1 MTDPTVSDALATF
14 HPAVAGWFGRSFPAP
29 TPAQARA
36 WPLIRAGRSTLV
48 AAPTGSGKTLT
59 AFLAAID
66 QLVQEGVAEGG
77 LPDRTSVLYVSPLKA
92 LSNDIHVNL
101 EQPLA
106 GISAELQALGLPPLE
121 IRTAVRTGDTPQA
134 ERAAMRK
141 RVPHILVTT
150 PESLYVLL
158 GSESGR
164 QMLGHVRS
172 VIVDEIHAIAGN
184 KRGSHLALSLER
196 LEALCGQPL
205 VRVGLSATQKPIEA
219 VADFLVGAGRDCEII
234 DVGHGRARDLAL
246 EVPPVPLEAVMSNDV
261 WELVYDRLAML
272 AGEHRTT
279 LVFVNTRRMAER
291 AARHLSERLGNTVV
305 AAHHG
310 SLAREQRLDA
320 EQRLKRGELRVL
332 VATASLELG
341 IDIGD
346 VELVCQLGS
355 PRSISAFL
363 QRVGR
368 AGHQVGGISK
378 GRLFPSSRDDLIE
391 CAALLD
397 AVRRGELDTL
407 VIPTAPLDV
416 LAQQIVAEVSCREW
430 QEDALFALIRRAMP
444 YAGLSEA
451 DYQALLAM
459 LAEGYTTR
467 HGARGAYLHR
477 DLVNRSLRGRRGGR
491 LTALT
496 SGGTIA
502 DNSDYSV
509 LLEPQGFN
517 IGTVNE
523 DFAVESLT
531 GDVFQ
536 LGNTSYRII
545 KVEPG
550 RVRVED
556 AQGQPPNIPF
566 WLGEAPGRSDE
577 LSAAVARLR
586 GEIDVRLSTAAPH
599 PSPLPGGERGRS
611 EWVEEDASGSGME
624 GAAEEP
630 AGANTRPVGAG
641 LSPLPEEVIEAH
653 RATAA
658 PNPSPL
664 PGGERGRSAWVE
676 KDVSGSEWGGAAE
689 DPMGATTRPVAAGL
703 SPLPE
708 GVIEAHRATAAPN
721 PSPLPGGERGRSEW
735 VGNDESG
742 SELRGAAEDP
752 MGATTRPV
760 AAGLSPSPQ
769 GGEGRGEGGA
779 AHTVDL
785 MPAIDWV
792 TDTLGL
798 PEAAARQIVE
808 YLARAR
814 SALGALPTQ
823 RRLIMERFFDESGGT
838 QLVIHSPFGSR
849 INRAWGLALRKRFC
863 RTFNFELQAAAT
875 EDAIIF
881 SLSTSHSFPLDDVW
895 RYLHANS
902 AESVLVQALLDAPLF
917 GVRWRWNATTAL
929 ALPRMAGGR
938 KVAPQ
943 LQRMK
948 SEDLLASV
956 FPDQVACLENIVGE
970 REVPDHPLVAQTLDD
985 CLHEAMD
992 SEGWLALLR
1001 RIEAGDI
1008 ELLARDL
1015 PAPSPLAMEVLGARP
1030 YAFLD
1035 DAPLEER
1042 RTQAV
1047 LNRRWT
1053 DPESTD
1059 DLGALDVAAITAVG
1073 EEAWPQARNADELHE
1088 ALTGLGCIA
1097 EAEAQADP
1105 QWPAWLNE
1113 LARGGRATRMQVAQD
1128 RALWLPV
1135 ERLALLKSI
1144 YPSARCEPAL
1154 EPLPGFD
1161 QQSSEDDALVELI
1174 RARLTGFGPLPVP
1187 LIARP
1192 LALPASA
1199 VALALTR
1206 LESEGYVLRGRFTPG
1221 ACEDEWCERHLLARI
1236 HRYTVKRLRREIE
1249 PVERADFMRF
1259 LCDWQHLSESTRMQ
1273 GRDALATV
1281 VEQLEGFQAAAGAW
1295 ESDLLPARLKDYGGT
1310 WLDELCRSGRIVWTR
1325 LAGRIKASSGP
1336 VRGTPIVLL
1345 PRRQLAAWYALAS
1358 EAPPP
1363 ELSSRAQRVFETLQG
1378 QGALFFD
1385 ELQQDARL
1393 LRSELEDALGEL
1405 VAVGLVNADSFA
1417 GLRALLAPAAKRSRS
1432 TRQSR
1437 GGSFIGGMAD
1447 AGRWALVRKGTPA
1460 PVDSSARRPVLDPE
1474 ALEHIALT
1482 LLRRYGVVF
1491 WRLLDREAD
1500 WLPPWRELLRV
1511 YHRLEAR
1518 GDIRGGRFVA
1528 GVPGEQFA
1536 LPEAVALLREV
1547 RKRSPIGEMIAV
1559 SAVDPLNQVGT
1570 LLPGERVPSVPG
1582 NRILYRDGVP
1592 LALLIAGKP
1601 ELLAELNEDDQR
1613 KARQLLA
1620 VARR

>member
-1 MTDPTVSDALATF
+1 MDEPLRQHIQEMTDSLVHAALAAF

-36 WPLIRAGRSTLV
+36 WPLIRAGQSTLV

-66 QLVQEGVAEGG
+66 QLVQQGVAEGG
-77 LPDRTSVLYVSPLKA
+77 LPDQTSVLYVSPLKA

-106 GISAELQALGLPPLE
+106 GISAQLQALGLPPLE

-164 QMLGHVRS
+164 QMLAGVRS

-196 LEALCGQPL
+196 LEALCARPL

-219 VADFLVGAGRDCEII
+219 VADFLVGAGRHCEIV

-261 WELVYDRLAML
+261 WELVYDRLAAL
-272 AGEHRTT
+272 AAEHRTT

-291 AARHLSERLGNTVV
+291 AARHLSERLGNAVV

-332 VATASLELG
+332 VATASLESG

-368 AGHQVGGISK
+368 AGHQVGGVSK

-397 AVRRGELDTL
+397 SVRRGELDTL
-407 VIPTAPLDV
+407 VIPKAPLDV
-416 LAQQIVAEVSCREW
+416 LAQQIVAEVSCQEW
-430 QEDALFALIRRAMP
+430 QEDALLTLIRRAMP
-444 YAGLSEA
+444 YAQLSEA

-477 DLVNRSLRGRRGGR
+477 DLVSRSLRGRRGGR

-502 DNSDYSV
+502 DNADYSV

-523 DFAVESLT
+523 DFAVESLA

-545 KVEPG
+545 KVESG

-566 WLGEAPGRSDE
+566 WIGEAPGRSDE

-586 GEIDVRLSTAAPH
+586 GEVDERLAEAESRRSLLAGDALTRPGIASELAPTKAE
-599 PSPLPGGERGRS
+599 GA
-611 EWVEEDASGSGME
+611 DASAGSS
-624 GAAEEP
+624 
-630 AGANTRPVGAG
+630 R
-641 LSPLPEEVIEAH
+641 L
-653 RATAA
+653 
-658 PNPSPL
+658 
-664 PGGERGRSAWVE
+664 
-676 KDVSGSEWGGAAE
+676 
-689 DPMGATTRPVAAGL
+689 
-703 SPLPE
+703 
-708 GVIEAHRATAAPN
+708 
-721 PSPLPGGERGRSEW
+721 
-735 VGNDESG
+735 
-742 SELRGAAEDP
+742 
-752 MGATTRPV
+752 
-760 AAGLSPSPQ
+760 Q
-769 GGEGRGEGGA
+769 
-779 AHTVDL
+779 
-785 MPAIDWV
+785 PAIDWL

-798 PEAAARQIVE
+798 PAAAARQIVE

-823 RRLIMERFFDESGGT
+823 QRLIMERFFDESGGT

-881 SLSTSHSFPLDDVW
+881 SLSTSHSFPLDEVW
-895 RYLHANS
+895 RYLHPNS
-902 AESVLVQALLDAPLF
+902 AEAVLIQALLDAPLF

-948 SEDLLASV
+948 SEDLLATV

-1001 RIEAGDI
+1001 RIEAGEI

-1053 DPESTD
+1053 DPESSD
-1059 DLGALDVAAITAVG
+1059 DLGALDAAAIQAVG
-1073 EEAWPQARNADELHE
+1073 EEAWPQARNPDELHE

-1105 QWPAWLNE
+1105 QWLAWLSE

-1128 RALWLPV
+1128 RALWLPI
-1135 ERLALLKSI
+1135 ERLALLQSI
-1144 YPSARCEPAL
+1144 YPSARCEPVL
-1154 EPLPGFD
+1154 KPLPGFD
-1161 QQSSEDDALVELI
+1161 QHSSEDDALVELI

-1187 LIARP
+1187 LVARP

-1221 ACEDEWCERHLLARI
+1221 AREDEWCERHLLARI

-1259 LCDWQHLSESTRMQ
+1259 LFDWQHLSEATRMQ
-1273 GRDALATV
+1273 GREALGTV

-1295 ESDLLPARLKDYGGT
+1295 ESDLLPARVKDYGGP

-1358 EAPPP
+1358 EAPQP
-1363 ELSSRAQRVFETLQG
+1363 ELSSRAQKVFETLQT

-1417 GLRALLAPAAKRSRS
+1417 GLRALLAPAAKRSRG

-1460 PVDSSARRPVLDPE
+1460 PVETPARRPALDPE
-1474 ALEHIALT
+1474 ALEHIAMT

-1500 WLPPWRELLRV
+1500 WLPPWRDLLRV

-1536 LPEAVALLREV
+1536 LPEAVGLLRGV
-1547 RKRSPIGEMIAV
+1547 RKRPLAGEMIAV

-1570 LLPGERVPSVPG
+1570 LLPGERVPAIAG

-1601 ELLAELNEDDQR
+1601 ELLAELDEDDQR

>member
-1 MTDPTVSDALATF
+1 MAGCFKLTAGAGCRFGQATGCGRLPLWTRCSASIFRRMKTTSMHDALTAF
-14 HPAVAGWFGRSFPAP
+14 HPAVAGWFSRSFPSP
-29 TPAQARA
+29 TPAQIAA
-36 WPLIRAGRSTLV
+36 WPLIRSGHSTLI

-59 AFLAAID
+59 AFLAALD
-66 QLVQEGVAEGG
+66 QLVRQSLAEGG
-77 LPDRTSVLYVSPLKA
+77 LADETAVLYVSPLKA

-101 EQPLA
+101 EQPLL
-106 GISAELQALGLPPLE
+106 GISAELERLGQPALQ

-164 QMLGHVRS
+164 QMLAGVRS
-172 VIVDEIHAIAGN
+172 VIVDEIHAIASN

-196 LEALCGQPL
+196 LEALCQRPL
-205 VRVGLSATQKPIEA
+205 VRVGLSATQKPIAA
-219 VADFLVGAGRDCEII
+219 VADFLVGVGRRCEIVDI
-234 DVGHGRARDLAL
+234 GHGRARDLAL
-246 EVPPVPLEAVMSNDV
+246 EVPPVPLEAVMSNAV
-261 WELVYDRLAML
+261 WELVYDRLAAL

-291 AARHLSERLGNTVV
+291 AARHLSERLGNAMV

-368 AGHQVGGISK
+368 AGHQVGGVSK

-397 AVRRGELDTL
+397 SVRRGELDTL
-407 VIPTAPLDV
+407 TIPVAPLDV

-430 QEDALFALIRRAMP
+430 QEDALLALIRRAVP
-444 YAGLSEA
+444 YATLGEGN
-451 DYQALLAM
+451 YQALLAM

-477 DLVNRSLRGRRGGR
+477 DLVGRSLRGRRGGR

-502 DNSDYSV
+502 DNADYGV

-523 DFAVESLT
+523 DFAVESLA

-536 LGNTSYRII
+536 LGNTSYRILKI
-545 KVEPG
+545 EPG

-586 GEIDVRLSTAAPH
+586 QEIEDRLRTVAPH
-599 PSPLPGGERGRS
+599 PSPLPKRARGQ
-611 EWVEEDASGSGME
+611 
-624 GAAEEP
+624 
-630 AGANTRPVGAG
+630 
-641 LSPLPEEVIEAH
+641 
-653 RATAA
+653 
-658 PNPSPL
+658 
-664 PGGERGRSAWVE
+664 
-676 KDVSGSEWGGAAE
+676 SEWGESNASDLRSDARAGAF
-689 DPMGATTRPVAAGL
+689 
-703 SPLPE
+703 
-708 GVIEAHRATAAPN
+708 
-721 PSPLPGGERGRSEW
+721 PS
-735 VGNDESG
+735 
-742 SELRGAAEDP
+742 
-752 MGATTRPV
+752 RPV
-760 AAGLSPSPQ
+760 AAGLSPSPL
-769 GGEGRGEGGA
+769 GGEGWGEGEA
-779 AHTVDL
+779 VRTLDL
-785 MPAIDWV
+785 TPAIDWLTV
-792 TDTLGL
+792 TLGL
-798 PEAAARQIVE
+798 PDSAARQIVE

-823 RRLIMERFFDESGGT
+823 NRLIMERFFDESGGT
-838 QLVIHSPFGSR
+838 QLVIHSPYGSR

-895 RYLHANS
+895 RYLHSNS
-902 AESVLVQALLDAPLF
+902 AETVLIQALLDAPLF

-948 SEDLLASV
+948 SEDLLATV

-970 REVPDHPLVAQTLDD
+970 REIPEHPLVAQTLDD
-985 CLHEAMD
+985 CLHDAMD

-1001 RIEAGDI
+1001 RIEAGEV
-1008 ELLARDL
+1008 ELLARNL

-1053 DPESTD
+1053 DPESSD
-1059 DLGALDVAAITAVG
+1059 DLGALDAAAIEAVR
-1073 EEAWPQARNADELHE
+1073 EQAWPHARNPDELHE
-1088 ALTGLGCIA
+1088 ALVGLGGIA
-1097 EAEAQADP
+1097 ESEASAEQD
-1105 QWPAWLNE
+1105 WLGWLGE
-1113 LARGGRATRMQVAQD
+1113 LARGGRATRMQIAQD
-1128 RALWLPV
+1128 RALWLPI
-1135 ERLALLKSI
+1135 ERLALLRSI
-1144 YPSARCEPAL
+1144 YPNARCEPAL
-1154 EPLPGFD
+1154 TPLPGFD
-1161 QQSSEDDALVELI
+1161 QQSNEDEALVELI
-1174 RARLTGFGPLPVP
+1174 RARLTGFGPLPVS

-1192 LALPASA
+1192 LAMPASA
-1199 VALALTR
+1199 VAHALIR

-1221 ACEDEWCERHLLARI
+1221 ASEDEWCERHLLARI

-1259 LCDWQHLSESTRMQ
+1259 LFDWQHLSEATQMQ
-1273 GRDALATV
+1273 GRDALGTL
-1281 VEQLEGFQAAAGAW
+1281 VEQFEGFQAAAGAW
-1295 ESDLLPARLKDYGGT
+1295 ESDLLPARLQDYGRT

-1325 LAGRIKASSGP
+1325 LAGRVKASSGP

-1345 PRRQLAAWYALAS
+1345 PRRHLAAWYALAGD
-1358 EAPPP
+1358 APQP
-1363 ELSSRAQRVFETLQG
+1363 ELSSRAQRVFEALQA

-1385 ELQQDARL
+1385 ELQQEAHL

-1417 GLRALLAPAAKRSRS
+1417 GLRALLTPAAKRSRGA
-1432 TRQSR
+1432 RQSR
-1437 GGSFIGGMAD
+1437 GGAFIGGMAD
-1447 AGRWALVRKGTPA
+1447 AGRWALVRKGTKS
-1460 PVDSSARRPVLDPE
+1460 PVETATPRPLALDPE
-1474 ALEHIALT
+1474 ALEHIAMT

-1518 GDIRGGRFVA
+1518 GEIRGGRFVA

-1536 LPEAVALLREV
+1536 LPEAVGLLREV
-1547 RKRSPIGEMIAV
+1547 RKRPLTGEMIAV

-1570 LLPGERVPSVPG
+1570 LLPGERVSAVAG

-1592 LALLIAGKP
+1592 LGLLIAGKP
-1601 ELLAELNEDDQR
+1601 ELLTELDEEDQR